1 MIELVLTVG
10 DVRDGRHVWREE
22 SSTWRR
28 HLPVT
33 VHMPRFLDAI
43 RSNSSAQRAAHHRFM
58 AITPRS
64 NSTRSESAAPHDGA
78 NRSTPREHFPVPR
91 ERARDPSLETMSSV
105 GIAEDVVRGV
115 RTTARPV
122 RSRHGSS
129 RRTQPESTAP
139 SRLAGYVALFRTD
152 SSQLNDASSHPSVAR
167 ICVNSSVGTSTT
179 LAYGSDEPH
188 SCARTSSTC
197 SSSA

>member
-1 MIELVLTVG
+1 MGDTCGERSRRPGGDTYPSPFICLVSSMRSVAIHRLNVQRIIG
-10 DVRDGRHVWREE
+10 SWRLRHGPTRLAP
-22 SSTWRR
+22 SQRR
-28 HLPVT
+28 HTT
-33 VHMPRFLDAI
+33 VPIDPHLANTSLCRVNAYAPLRLKPRAPPASPKTWFDAS
-43 RSNSSAQRAAHHRFM
+43 RRTAQ
-58 AITPRS
+58 
-64 NSTRSESAAPHDGA
+64 
-78 NRSTPREHFPVPR
+78 
-91 ERARDPSLETMSSV
+91 
-105 GIAEDVVRGV
+105 
-115 RTTARPV
+115 PV